1 MSRILIGYASTYGQ
15 TRRIADTLAAALR
28 RAGHEV
34 ELADAMIAAPPP
46 VEDYDAVVL
55 GSRVQF
61 GVHARPIL
69 DYIID
74 HRAALDAVPSYVF
87 SVSMAAAG
95 NPAADPAGYLEKL
108 FAVTH
113 WRPRAAVAFA
123 GALPYR
129 SYGWLLRFAMKMIS
143 RRAGHATDT
152 SRDHEYTDWL
162 QVQRF
167 VSDIA
172 RDLAPRQAAQPAP
185 TSRPDAQA

>member
-1 MSRILIGYASTYGQ
+1 MSRILIVYASNYGQ
-15 TRRIADTLAAALR
+15 THRIADTLAAELR
-28 RAGHEV
+28 RTGHEV
-34 ELADAMIAAPPP
+34 ELADAMIARPPP

-69 DYIID
+69 AYIAD

-95 NPAADPAGYLEKL
+95 NPAADPEGYLEKL
-108 FAVTH
+108 FSVTH
-113 WRPRAAVAFA
+113 WRPRAAIAFA
-123 GALPYR
+123 GALPYC
-129 SYGWLLRFAMKMIS
+129 SYGWFLRQVMKLIS

-162 QVQRF
+162 QVNRF
-167 VSDIA
+167 AEDIA
-172 RDLAPRQAAQPAP
+172 RDLAPRHTETPAP
-185 TSRPDAQA
+185 HVQA

>member
-1 MSRILIGYASTYGQ
+1 MSRILLGYASTYGQ
-15 TRRIADTLAAALR
+15 TRKIADTLAAELR

-34 ELADAMIAAPPP
+34 ELADAMIATPPP
-46 VEDYDAVVL
+46 VEDYDAIVL

-69 DYIID
+69 DYIAD

-87 SVSMAAAG
+87 SVSMAAAS
-95 NPAADPAGYLEKL
+95 NSAADPEGYLEKL

-129 SYGWLLRFAMKMIS
+129 SYGWFLRFLMKRIS

-152 SRDHEYTDWL
+152 RRDYEYTDWL
-162 QVQRF
+162 QVERF
-167 VSDIA
+167 AAAIA
-172 RDLAPRQAAQPAP
+172 RDLAPKQAAQPGP
-185 TSRPDAQA
+185 HAQA

>member
-1 MSRILIGYASTYGQ
+1 MRGMSRILIGYASTYGQ
-15 TRRIADTLAAALR
+15 TRRIADALAGELR

-34 ELADAMIAAPPP
+34 ELADAMIARPPP

-69 DYIID
+69 DYIAD

-87 SVSMAAAG
+87 SVNMAAAS
-95 NPAADPAGYLEKL
+95 NPAPDPEGYLGKL
-108 FAVTH
+108 FTVTH

-129 SYGWLLRFAMKMIS
+129 SYGWLLRFVMKRIS

-162 QVQRF
+162 AVKRF
-167 VSDIA
+167 AADIA
-172 RDLAPRQAAQPAP
+172 RDLAPRPTAQPAP
-185 TSRPDAQA
+185 RAQA